1 MFILDDNF
9 KTHDD
14 NLQPYS
20 FSVERHTEIEDLHAS
35 VDERG
40 FVLKSIGNRFILNS
54 PRLNNFEL
62 NIKFGYTFLAEFNP
76 VFNVLFSYDKKTRC
90 AQGLKVTYDLGGRL
104 IFTLINLDR
113 MKITECES
121 VCIDEFEIS
130 EGDITELRIKCKGN
144 MLFVSLSDKLFKFDI
159 KDNKG
164 YIALE
169 RKNFIGELI
178 IKEITLLSD
187 DDLSETEIV
196 PVQKVRIP
204 LTDGGDIPYE
214 FSYKISKID
223 DNCYLDVRLGG
234 GTATRKLNR
243 EDRPGQYVAEKD
255 TLVSPYTIIRNNK
268 EKKFY
273 LYNGRRTIC
282 DPNIFWEC
290 QKILFNHPD
299 MPIERRFL
307 LKNFEINEN
316 TSVSYGYESFSCSGY
331 ANQAGGPSEYIF
343 DLDGNM
349 LYSGNA
355 LTESICE
362 LYSPDDKYAVGLI
375 PKNAYRY
382 DDIITHLRG
391 NHYFHIDEDI
401 SLTLSFKTRL
411 YLEAVSIR
419 AEIRDVYDSEVLEC
433 FEPKIKCGKWQFGY
447 SELRVEVNSKPL
459 KLGVYRIVF
468 IISYGD
474 SIYKEYNK
482 VFEVFDKDSRVSPAV
497 ASGLP
502 FVFSMPN
509 EQKWL
514 ASNTFDLWNPKPSCD
529 TGHFISCVTNTPIEA
544 TEYRIWEVIKLFGR
558 EWFAWLSDRTCLDPS
573 IELYPEVVKNT
584 DYLYVPAKT
593 ETFPLR
599 NDLYLV
605 GTYQNPKFRKY
616 LHEFMELNPD
626 IAEKL
631 LYKIPEKEEF
641 VYEKQKE
648 IDESGEVKEYKA
660 FTYEHLRNLMEVC
673 HAEWMRFA
681 NGKILEAFKV
691 QNGELKKLNPNFKR
705 SSYGP
710 FNTYVTAPLSYHT
723 IKAFGNLPYN
733 TLSDEVYTGFAVF
746 EDYPASCAYQTCRGA
761 FAAMTILLHC
771 PNLRLY
777 PEQYEGFPLGGCIDG
792 AVKFSHSPMG
802 KFDIP
807 LYYSTTH
814 ALEYVYNTPRLTD
827 EGFVYWNT
835 YGFHRPDHSIDMW
848 NEEVRGW
855 KTVLDVKPK
864 RPLKTMAMVTEYYE
878 EEDSYSDEISTLH
891 GHTNMVNTSEEIH
904 GYIYETVRKNGFNT
918 PFALKF
924 DTLRKLTKDDCD
936 VLVLPTLRYCSEE
949 AKKEIR
955 RLYDE
960 GVSLVASSHVDG
972 LEDIFG
978 VKGKTISTESN
989 TLILGNEEED
999 IYPFDVKFNYESD
1012 GAETLMTIQDGTAV
1026 IFKNDRAILFNASIG
1041 RLGYECFEGMEGKQ
1055 RKNVSKLM
1063 EKAVCNAISDLS
1075 NPLVRG
1081 ENVGV
1086 TLFESQKGTKH
1097 LLCIDYSKYLN
1108 AETDKNT
1115 AIVKFDMPI
1124 KDISVDRNITKVR
1137 DKDGYIR
1144 EIRFDMRVHE
1154 AVMFTLYEEELT

>member
-1 MFILDDNF
+1 MFILSDDF

-20 FSVERHTEIEDLHAS
+20 FSVERHTAIEDLHAS

-54 PRLNNFEL
+54 PKLNNFGL
-62 NIKFGYTFLAEFNP
+62 SLKFGFTFLAEFNP
-76 VFNVLFSYDKKTRC
+76 VFNVLFSYDKKSRC
-90 AQGLKVTYDLGGRL
+90 GQGLKVTYDLEGKL
-104 IFTLINLDR
+104 IFSLINLSK

-121 VCIDEFEIS
+121 ICLEDFKLQ
-130 EGDITELRIKCKGN
+130 EGNITELKIKVKGN
-144 MLFVSLSDKLFKFDI
+144 MLFVSLGDKLLEFNI
-159 KDNKG
+159 KDEKG
-164 YIALE
+164 YIAIE
-169 RKNFIGELI
+169 RKNFIGEFI
-178 IKEITLLSD
+178 ISEISLS
-187 DDLSETEIV
+187 SEDEFNEIEIAPEQRV
-196 PVQKVRIP
+196 KIP

-214 FSYKISKID
+214 FSYKITKID
-223 DNCYLDVRLGG
+223 DNCYLDVSLGG
-234 GTATRKLNR
+234 GTATRKVNR
-243 EDRPGQYVAEKD
+243 EDRPGQYGVERD
-255 TLVSPYTIIRNNK
+255 TLESPYTIIRNGDT
-268 EKKFY
+268 EQKFY
-273 LYNGRRTIC
+273 FYNGKRVVC

-290 QKILFNHPD
+290 QKILFNHPE
-299 MPIERRFL
+299 MPIKRRFL
-307 LKNFEINEN
+307 IKNFETKEDTTI
-316 TSVSYGYESFSCSGY
+316 SYGYESIHCTGY
-331 ANQAGGPSEYIF
+331 ANQAGGPSEYVF
-343 DLDGNM
+343 DLKGNM
-349 LYSGNA
+349 LYSGDA
-355 LTESICE
+355 LSESICE
-362 LYSPDDKYAVGLI
+362 LYSPKDKYAVSLI
-375 PKNAYRY
+375 PQNAYRY
-382 DDIITHLRG
+382 DDIITHLKG

-401 SLTLSFKTRL
+401 SLTLSFKTKL
-411 YLEAVSIR
+411 ILDAVSIK

-433 FEPKIKCGKWQFGY
+433 FNPEIKYGKWKFGY
-447 SELRVEVNSKPL
+447 NDIRAKITSKSL
-459 KLGVYRIVF
+459 KIGVYRIVF
-468 IISYGD
+468 IINYGD
-474 SIYKEYNK
+474 GIYKEYNK
-482 VFEVFDKDSRVSPAV
+482 VFEVFDKDSGTSPAV

-529 TGHFISCVTNTPIEA
+529 CGHFISCVTNTPIEA
-544 TEYRIWEVIKLFGR
+544 TEYRIWEVIGLFGR
-558 EWFAWLSDRTCLDPS
+558 EWFAWLSGRTVLDPS
-573 IELYPEVVKNT
+573 IELYPEVVRNA

-605 GTYQNPKFRKY
+605 GTYQNPEFRKY
-616 LHEFMELNPD
+616 LHEFMRLNPD

-641 VYEKQKE
+641 VYEKHKE
-648 IDESGEVKEYKA
+648 IDESGVAKDYKV

-681 NGKILEAFKV
+681 NGKILEAFKE
-691 QNGELKKLNPNFKR
+691 QNKELKKLNPDFKR

-777 PEQYEGFPLGGCIDG
+777 PEQYKGSAIGGCIDG

-802 KFDIP
+802 KYIMP
-807 LYYSTTH
+807 LYFNTTH

-827 EGFVYWNT
+827 DGFRYWDT
-835 YGFHRPDHSIDMW
+835 YGFHRPDHPAPMW
-848 NEEVRGW
+848 HEEVKGW
-855 KTVLDVKPK
+855 KTAMDVKPK

-878 EEDSYSDEISTLH
+878 EEDFYSDEISTLH
-891 GHTNMVNTSEEIH
+891 GHTNMANTSEEIH
-904 GYIYETVRKNGFNT
+904 GYIYETARKNGFNT

-924 DTLRKLTKDDCD
+924 DTLKKLTKDDCD
-936 VLVLPTLRYCSEE
+936 VLILPTLRYCDEE
-949 AKKEIR
+949 AKNEIR
-955 RLYDE
+955 RLYNE

-978 VKGKTISTESN
+978 VEENKSIREAN
-989 TLILGNEEED
+989 TLILGRDEED
-999 IYPFDVKFNYESD
+999 IYPFDVEFNYVSD
-1012 GAETLMTIQDGTAV
+1012 GAETLVTIQDGTPV
-1026 IFKNDRAILFNASIG
+1026 IFKSDRAMLFNAPIG

-1108 AETDKNT
+1108 VETDKNT
-1115 AIVKFDMPI
+1115 AIVKFDISI
-1124 KDISVDRNITKVR
+1124 KDISANRDVTKVR
-1137 DKDGYIR
+1137 DKDGYIT
-1144 EIRFDMRVHE
+1144 EIRFDIRPHE
-1154 AVMFTLYEEELT
+1154 AVMFTVF